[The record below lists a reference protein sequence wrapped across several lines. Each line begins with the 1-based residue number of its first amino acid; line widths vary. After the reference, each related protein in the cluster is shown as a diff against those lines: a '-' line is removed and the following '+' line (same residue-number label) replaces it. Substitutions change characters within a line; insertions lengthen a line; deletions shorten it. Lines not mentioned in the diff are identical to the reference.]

1 MADRIFASIFLIV
14 TLAYAYIAFTQ
25 ISAPFQYDPLG
36 PESWPRLLS
45 ILAIFCLIY
54 VLWKPDVDHFD
65 MPQGNWLKI
74 GVVIVLLFAYAYLF
88 QPFGFII
95 STFLFGTI
103 MARFLGANWVK
114 GVIFG
119 AGVGVLGYF
128 LCAGLLDLNLP
139 AGPLP
144 RI

>member
-1 MADRIFASIFLIV
+1 MVDRIFSSIVLLV
-14 TLAYAYIAFTQ
+14 TIGYAYMAFTK

-45 ILAIFCLIY
+45 VGAIICAILIF
-54 VLWKPDVDHFD
+54 WKPDVDHFD
-65 MPQGNWLKI
+65 TPRSTWLKL
-74 GVVIVLLFAYAYLF
+74 GAVVIMLIAYAYLY
-88 QPFGFII
+88 QPFGFVI

-103 MARFLGANWVK
+103 MARFLGADWVK
-114 GVIFG
+114 SAIFG
-119 AGVGVLGYF
+119 VVVGVGGYF